1 MAAWDEKELK
11 AAVDA
16 YLYMLSR
23 EQRGEPY
30 SKAAKR
36 RELRDG
42 SLSNRSDQSIEYRM
56 RNISAVL
63 NDHGRQ
69 TLKGYLPAPNVGA
82 AVSKQVW
89 AILSASAAAPLE
101 ASGASVPIKVLP
113 KNPPKMIYFNIGW
126 MKRYAGAD
134 EDDPTMGAHG
144 YLGKHKHGA
153 EAFNFR
159 LGRDGVLRGYRP
171 PGSREQI
178 NIERLGAERT
188 DQTIDDVAVI
198 WFAREPGTGR
208 TLIVG
213 WYLNATVHRHA
224 QDGDLDL
231 NEERHCY
238 SVETASGNARLLPEV
253 ARSYPVASSRTSPGA
268 GFGQKPT
275 WYGAESVNQKVW
287 AYIREIE
294 GARSTPIR
302 PPAKPPKNMDPE
314 LRRKVERAA
323 VEHAKAYYT
332 ALYGKSCHIESVESA
347 AKGWDLEVFNNPDPL
362 LVEVKGLQGTQLNC
376 ELTPNEFEKMHMRAN
391 RKRYIIYVVNS
402 ALAQLPAVPIAS
414 IFEYAGKGAWETADG
429 RALVITERTGAV
441 LTST

>member
-1 MAAWDEKELK
+1 MAVWDEEELK

-16 YLYMLSR
+16 YLHMLSR
-23 EQRGEPY
+23 EQAGEPY

-36 RELRDG
+36 RELREG
-42 SLSNRSDQSIEYRM
+42 PLSNRSDQSIEYRM

-69 TLKGYLPAPNVGA
+69 TLKGYLPAPNVGV
-82 AVSKQVW
+82 AVSQQIWV
-89 AILSASAAAPLE
+89 LLNTSAAARGE
-101 ASGASVPIKVLP
+101 ASGASTLMQVLP
-113 KNPPKMIYFNIGW
+113 KKPPRMIYFNIGW
-126 MKRYAGAD
+126 MKRYTGAD
-134 EDDPTMGAHG
+134 EDDPTIGAHG

-159 LGRDGVLRGYRP
+159 FGQDGVLRGYRP

-178 NIERLGAERT
+178 KIERLGARRT
-188 DQTIDDVAVI
+188 DQSIDDVAVI
-198 WFAREPGTGR
+198 WLAREPGTGR

-224 QDGDLDL
+224 QDGGLDL
-231 NEERHCY
+231 NEERHSY
-238 SVETASGNARLLPEV
+238 SVETATANARLLPEV

-275 WYGAESVNQKVW
+275 WYGAERVNQKVW

-302 PPAKPPKNMDPE
+302 PPSKPPKNLDPE

-323 VEHAKAYYT
+323 VDHAKAYY
-332 ALYGKSCHIESVESA
+332 ASLYGKSCRIESVEAS
-347 AKGWDLEVFNNPDPL
+347 AKGWDLEVFNSPDPL
-362 LVEVKGLQGTQLNC
+362 LVEVKGLQGPQLIC
-376 ELTPNEFEKMHMRAN
+376 ELTPNEFEKMHMREN
-391 RKRYIIYVVNS
+391 RKRYIVYVVNY

-414 IFEYAGKGAWETADG
+414 IFEYARNGAWETADG
-429 RALVITERTGAV
+429 RALVITEKTGAV
-441 LTST
+441 LTCK